1 MKSHLQSYPCPLQ
14 INSFWNLGFLLGI
27 TIRWWKVSVPKRG
40 SGCQNHWKFAFM
52 VWIWVDTCLRILL
65 RVSQRETR
73 PWGTKRHQAH
83 SSMKWALN
91 MKLVWNTGAIIIW
104 KFYNLGNQ
112 LLYLGF
118 SNSIHQ
124 EVASDSFCFLI
135 NSSWLLV
142 FILFLFLYALGLNLY
157 CWKGIHFS

>member
-1 MKSHLQSYPCPLQ
+1 VGEEERRRQQKHEKERKTEEEQ
-14 INSFWNLGFLLGI
+14 
-27 TIRWWKVSVPKRG
+27 
-40 SGCQNHWKFAFM
+40 H
-52 VWIWVDTCLRILL
+52 
-65 RVSQRETR
+65 
-73 PWGTKRHQAH
+73 
-83 SSMKWALN
+83 
-91 MKLVWNTGAIIIW
+91 
-104 KFYNLGNQ
+104 Q

-118 SNSIHQ
+118 SIHQ